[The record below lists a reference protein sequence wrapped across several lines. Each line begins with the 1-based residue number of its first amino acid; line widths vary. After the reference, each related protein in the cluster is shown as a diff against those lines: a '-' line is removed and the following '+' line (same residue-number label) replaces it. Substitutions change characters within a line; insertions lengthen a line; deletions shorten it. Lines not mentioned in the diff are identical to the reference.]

1 MAAVPFCVSSTVVAI
16 CKSAPTRRGKPA
28 ANRVLVRSGSNASI
42 NNMSM
47 QESSSSSSENKI
59 KVFEDKSKGIV
70 CYRDENGEI
79 TCEGY
84 DEGPRFCQQFPKF
97 SCNSRESEIIDLLQR
112 CWLQVIDGAE
122 M

>member
-28 ANRVLVRSGSNASI
+28 ANRVL
-42 NNMSM
+42 
-47 QESSSSSSENKI
+47 
-59 KVFEDKSKGIV
+59 VFEDKSKGIV

-112 CWLQVIDGAE
+112 CWLQVIDDAE

>member
-1 MAAVPFCVSSTVVAI
+1 MAVVPFCVSSTVVAI

-47 QESSSSSSENKI
+47 QESSSSSENKI

-84 DEGPRFCQQFPKF
+84 DEGPRFCQQFHKF

-112 CWLQVIDGAE
+112 CWLQVIDDAE